1 MSERTIE
8 TITNWNTNDNKNVN
22 LLKSY
27 FINETLWIQR

>member
-27 FINETLWIQR
+27 FINET

>member
-27 FINETLWIQR
+27 FINETVWVQR